1 MFHFYSGLFNL
12 MSDVHVCLSEH
23 SHVLD
28 FFYMTL
34 ELCLV
39 FFFSPFVI
47 KMYLHDLFVRFCFM
61 CLLFIFFPNMRVI
74 YSFSFFSYFEEREK
88 SRWVVLGQM

>member
-1 MFHFYSGLFNL
+1 
-12 MSDVHVCLSEH
+12 
-23 SHVLD
+23 
-28 FFYMTL
+28 MTL

-74 YSFSFFSYFEEREK
+74 YSFSFFSYFEERKKPMGCTRTNVKRLRNSQNGLDSSSLSCLLIK
-88 SRWVVLGQM
+88 SAR